1 MGLWPV
7 FLLGCVG
14 FCTFLIYIYVASCFA
29 YAGLYARE
37 TILFKT
43 LASSYRM
50 GFITWGGVFAVLLVM
65 AIIAGLIQLAA
76 SAPWYIVTM
85 VEYVFSLMKTQ
96 RQSLRVSV
104 STFYQASWHCF
115 CSSDR
120 LSDLFIYSGMGY
132 QFGHASV
139 KSQEIKVTD
148 QIDSF

>member
-1 MGLWPV
+1 MKR
-7 FLLGCVG
+7 LL
-14 FCTFLIYIYVASCFA
+14 FIFMLPLALLMPA
-29 YAGLYARE
+29 YMLE
-37 TILFKT
+37 KQSFFKT

-85 VEYVFSLMKTQ
+85 VEYVFSLSENAATE
-96 RQSLRVSV
+96 SASV
-104 STFYQASWHCF
+104 GFNILSGFMALFLFFGQAIG
-115 CSSDR
+115 
-120 LSDLFIYSGMGY
+120 LLFIYSGMGY